1 MGRTLGLYVHVPF
14 CAVKCFY
21 CDFTAFSGKKGQMER
36 YVDAVSR
43 EGDLR
48 GEGLHPATL
57 YFGGGTPS
65 ELSVEAMD
73 RLFASLAG
81 RFGPFDR
88 MRESTFEANP
98 DSLDAGKL
106 DALSSAGISR
116 LSLGLQTAD
125 DALLKSVGRRHTWT
139 DFLGVYRAA
148 AARGFDM
155 TVDLMF
161 GLPGQSREQ
170 ARASVARVLELDPGH
185 ASVYGLQ
192 VEDRTL
198 FGKREVEVDED
209 LARVMME
216 DAMEAFEAAGYRHYE
231 VSNFARPGR
240 ESVHNLNYW
249 VNGPYLGLGCGA
261 AGYLDGERYQN
272 EEKLEAYCSRVER
285 GEAPTASAERLEGK
299 EALGETM
306 LLRLRLIDGMTLT
319 PDLQDAFRGEIQS
332 LIERGLVSL
341 ETDGCSRCAA
351 KLKLTREGVFLA
363 NEVFREFV
371 PPFTSA
377 PKEAFA

>member
-1 MGRTLGLYVHVPF
+1 M
-14 CAVKCFY
+14 A
-21 CDFTAFSGKKGQMER
+21 R
-36 YVDAVSR
+36 YVEAVAR
-43 EGDLR
+43 EADLR
-48 GEGLHPATL
+48 GEGLVPGTA

-65 ELSVEAMD
+65 ELPVEALDMMLA
-73 RLFASLAG
+73 RLIE
-81 RFGPFDR
+81 RYGPFDR
-88 MRESTFEANP
+88 MRESSFEANP
-98 DSLDAGKL
+98 DSLDAEKL
-106 DALSSAGISR
+106 AVLSCAGISR
-116 LSLGLQTAD
+116 LSLGLQTSD
-125 DALLKSVGRRHTWT
+125 DGLLKSVGRRHTFAE
-139 DFLGVYRAA
+139 FLSVYEEAA
-148 AARGFDM
+148 RRGFDLS
-155 TVDLMF
+155 VDLMF
-161 GLPGQSREQ
+161 GLPGQTREQ
-170 ARASVARVLELDPGH
+170 ARKSVARVLELDPGH

-209 LARVMME
+209 LARLMME
-216 DAMEAFEAAGYRHYE
+216 DAMEAFASAGYRHYE

-240 ESVHNLNYW
+240 ESIHNLNYW

-272 EEKLEAYCSRVER
+272 EEKLEAYCARVER
-285 GEAPTASAERLEGK
+285 GEAPTASSESLAGK

-319 PDLQDAFRGEIQS
+319 PDLQDAFRGEIRS

-371 PPFTSA
+371 PPFISA
-377 PKEAFA
+377 AKEAHA